1 MNHFCIR
8 DSIIAMDK
16 NKDYFV
22 RAYTGNGEVR
32 AFAINSKHLV
42 EEARKIHNTSPIATA
57 ALGRT
62 MSAALMLGETLKDKE
77 TLTLLFKGDGPL
89 KEVVAISDA
98 NACVKGYVQGK
109 GVVMMPNASGH
120 LNVGGALGKGTLTVI
135 RDMHLKKPYIST
147 IPLHSGEIADDL
159 TYYFATSEQTP
170 TSIALGVLMN
180 KDATVREAGG
190 FFVQLLPSATEK
202 TISILE
208 SNISKIH
215 AVTDLLKEG
224 KTPEEI
230 LDVVLTGLEP
240 ILITEEKEV
249 HYRCSCNR
257 ERFEK
262 VLIALGRK
270 ELRDMILEGKPI
282 ETECDFCGKK
292 YMFSISELQEL
303 YDSLMQQKTNQ
314 TNEKRS
320 GK

>member
-1 MNHFCIR
+1 MTMFFIR
-8 DSIIAMDK
+8 GSIIAMDT

-32 AFAINSKHLV
+32 GFAITSKHLV

-57 ALGRT
+57 ALGRA
-62 MSAALMLGETLKDKE
+62 MSAALMLSETLKGQE
-77 TLTLLFKGDGPL
+77 TLTLQFKGDGPL
-89 KEVVAISDA
+89 KEVIAISDA

-109 GVVMMPNASGH
+109 DVIMMPNANGH

-135 RDMHLKKPYIST
+135 RDMHLKEPYIST

-159 TYYFATSEQTP
+159 TYYFAKSEQTP

-190 FFVQLLPSATEK
+190 FFVQLLPNATES
-202 TISILE
+202 TISTLE
-208 SNISKIH
+208 TNISKIH

-230 LDVVLTGLEP
+230 LDFVFTGLEP
-240 ILITEEKEV
+240 ILISEEKEV
-249 HYRCSCNR
+249 HYHCSCSK

-262 VLIALGRK
+262 VLITLGRK
-270 ELRDMILEGKPI
+270 ELRDMISEGKTI

-292 YMFSISELQEL
+292 YAFSVHELQKI
-303 YDSLMQQKTNQ
+303 YDSLMT
-314 TNEKRS
+314 
-320 GK
+320 GKNKAQN